1 MFQIGCCIQRVISI
15 KTGLVE
21 KAAVFLKGFLVS
33 TNGFMGLVGNT
44 SMLIFTHLI
53 QWNPTR

>member
-1 MFQIGCCIQRVISI
+1 MFQIGCCIQRIISI

-33 TNGFMGLVGNT
+33 TNGFTGLVGNT
-44 SMLIFTHLI
+44 NMLIFTRSI
-53 QWNPTR
+53 RWNPTR